1 MNVSGTP
8 HLVRLFMDDVDRSSE
23 GSNVFSPSTFH
34 PHQNARHQQ
43 YNFQSLS
50 SDRPTLPYLDKYRK
64 PFHPCSQL
72 KKHMNISKLVNRRNF
87 VTASLVSVTGVGT
100 YAFCP
105 NQVTSERF
113 VAWAKGQTRLKN
125 AKPRRQPKSE
135 QIERYSVEITN
146 YLDED
151 DRHTIADSFVY
162 DRLTKIDQLSDNP
175 LHTYRMTVTARI
187 PSIKSST
194 HLHQNIRCLKI

>member
-1 MNVSGTP
+1 
-8 HLVRLFMDDVDRSSE
+8 
-23 GSNVFSPSTFH
+23 
-34 PHQNARHQQ
+34 
-43 YNFQSLS
+43 
-50 SDRPTLPYLDKYRK
+50 
-64 PFHPCSQL
+64 
-72 KKHMNISKLVNRRNF
+72 MNISKLVNRRNF

-162 DRLTKIDQLSDNP
+162 DRFIKIDQLIAR
-175 LHTYRMTVTARI
+175 LVAVTGDTEEEVIAEIER
-187 PSIKSST
+187 KLNQT
-194 HLHQNIRCLKI
+194 TRCTPTG